1 MSNSAIRPA
10 AAANSQALSDLAPQH
25 VRPTTA
31 TVDDI
36 VEQALAVLD
45 EESHDWLQDDR
56 RRNSISEWMGPRPS
70 SAS

>member
-1 MSNSAIRPA
+1 MSNSAIRHA
-10 AAANSQALSDLAPQH
+10 AAVNSQALSDLAPH
-25 VRPTTA
+25 HARPTGA

-45 EESHDWLQDDR
+45 EESRDWVQDDR
-56 RRNSISEWMGPRPS
+56 RRNPTSERMGPRPS